1 MMRAAAPIHSKAP
14 SSGRRVSLCAISGET
29 CSGAIVAV
37 GVAEGVSVAVAV
49 GSGMSV
55 GVGLNVAVGVSV
67 ANSVGVAV
75 VIRPPVGGAKGD
87 WNKRSPGC
95 SPAGAGGWL
104 PGRPAFGGGKVGA
117 GVGDIKAVGPGDGL
131 GVDTACAKAGTGS
144 SVRQTNTTRSAAT
157 RLQIKLS
164 SFKRR
169 GLTG

>member
-1 MMRAAAPIHSKAP
+1 M
-14 SSGRRVSLCAISGET
+14 
-29 CSGAIVAV
+29 
-37 GVAEGVSVAVAV
+37 AEGVSVGVLV
-49 GSGMSV
+49 GSGVSV

-67 ANSVGVAV
+67 TDSVGVAV

-87 WNKRSPGC
+87 WNRRSPGC

-104 PGRPAFGGGKVGA
+104 PGRPAFVGGKVVA
-117 GVGDIKAVGPGDGL
+117 NVEDVKAVGPGDGL
-131 GVDTACAKAGTGS
+131 GVDTTCAKAGTGS

>member
-1 MMRAAAPIHSKAP
+1 M
-14 SSGRRVSLCAISGET
+14 
-29 CSGAIVAV
+29 
-37 GVAEGVSVAVAV
+37 AEGVSVGVLV
-49 GSGMSV
+49 GSGVSV

-67 ANSVGVAV
+67 TDSVGVAV
-75 VIRPPVGGAKGD
+75 VIRPPVGGANGD
-87 WNKRSPGC
+87 WNRRAPGC

-104 PGRPAFGGGKVGA
+104 PGRPAFVGGKVVA
-117 GVGDIKAVGPGDGL
+117 NVEDVKAVGPGDGL
-131 GVDTACAKAGTGS
+131 GVDTTCAKAGTGS